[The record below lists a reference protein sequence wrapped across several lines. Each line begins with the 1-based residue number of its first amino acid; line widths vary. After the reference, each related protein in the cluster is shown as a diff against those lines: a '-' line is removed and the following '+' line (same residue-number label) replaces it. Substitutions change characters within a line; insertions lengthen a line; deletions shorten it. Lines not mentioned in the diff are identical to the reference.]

1 MSNYEMNTNTKSSF
15 TNETGVKPNAMKHLE
30 TSSENGNMSFNMML
44 KKYYVSKDASPD
56 LEITHTRIG
65 SKDLNVFAGK
75 YHISNENWKTFQEE
89 YRKEV
94 FEKGKEEYLTEKQLV
109 IGGPMVIDM
118 DFRFDY
124 SVTERQYSKEHVE
137 DLVNMITDVLKTM
150 YQFNSG
156 DNFNIFI
163 FEKDN
168 VNRLNDKQITKDG
181 IHIMIGIKSDLAT
194 QQLLRKAMLDHMSD
208 IFGDIPIQNKWEDV
222 LDDGVAKGHAN
233 WQMLGSKKP
242 GYEPYKLTQIYA
254 ITYDDTDGEFIIK
267 QTPLEKYN
275 VKTNFHK
282 ISVRYTENPA
292 FFYTSEFI
300 KIKEEAIAC
309 GDVDP
314 GGTRKTRNNRSE
326 TNYELNTTG
335 GTGGNGGVSV
345 SGANANIKWIQRVL
359 GIKNAE
365 DLEILYKEFID
376 EVSNNPVEYDLYEVS
391 LYADALP
398 DKYYET
404 GSYLNWIRLGWAL
417 RNESDRLFIL
427 WVWIS
432 AKAKNFSFTS
442 IYDLHDRW
450 RNFDLNNSSG
460 NGLRKASII
469 YWVRMDSKTEYIR
482 IKDMIMKRSINDML
496 DPTNG
501 DIGDEKKYMLKG
513 TGDWDIANIL
523 HKNYKDIFIC
533 VSIKNNIWYK
543 LVGHRWVE
551 TDSGIEL
558 RKILSDK
565 FRKLFRQYVS
575 NIMAQ
580 QGNEL
585 NENESKRLKMISD
598 KILDICNRLGRT
610 SDKKNIMTE
619 AKELFYDGDFIS
631 KMDNNPY
638 LLCCNNGV
646 VDLKEK
652 KFRKG
657 HPEDYLTKCTN
668 IDYVELKPEHEPIV
682 NEIKEFMDK
691 LFPVKELC
699 DYMWE
704 YMASILFGINL
715 QQTFHTFIGV
725 GSNGKSALID
735 LMGKMLGDY
744 MAEAPLSIITDK
756 RPKVGGLSPEIVEL
770 KGARLVVMQESQK
783 GEVVNEGLMKQLTSG
798 TDTIQARA
806 PYCPKPIYFKPQF
819 KMVLCTNALLKV
831 NAQDNGTWRR
841 IRLVDFMSMFCKK
854 PVKNDP
860 NQPYQF
866 LIEEN
871 ITEKFEKWAPIL
883 FSMLVKKAFELEG
896 KVNDCNIVLQS
907 SKSYRESQDYIA
919 EFIADRTI
927 RDPAGTITKT
937 ELTTEF
943 NMWYR
948 GAYGNGNASIKEV
961 QQYMDKEFGKFNVHK
976 CWRGVKIC
984 YDQNEVATNQ
994 ETSETGDDDTE
1005 ADDIRL
1011 DEL

>member
-1 MSNYEMNTNTKSSF
+1 MSNYEMNTNANTKSSL
-15 TNETGVKPNAMKHLE
+15 TTQQVTQNQPAGQGNE
-30 TSSENGNMSFNMML
+30 NMSFNMML
-44 KKYYVSKDASPD
+44 KKYYVTKDAPPD

-65 SKDLNVFAGK
+65 NKDLNIFPGK
-75 YHISNENWKTFQEE
+75 YHILPEHWKTFQEE

-94 FEKGKEEYLTEKQLV
+94 FDKGKDEYLTEKQLV
-109 IGGPMVIDM
+109 IGGPMVVDM

-124 SVTERQYSKEHVE
+124 TVTERQYSKEHVE
-137 DLVNMITDVLKTM
+137 DLVNMMTDILKNM

-156 DNFNIFI
+156 DHFNIFI
-163 FEKDN
+163 FEKDT
-168 VNRLNDKQITKDG
+168 VNRLSDKQITKDG

-194 QQLLRKAMLDHMSD
+194 QQLLRKSMLEYMPE
-208 IFGDIPIQNKWEDV
+208 IFGDLPIQNKWEDV

-242 GYEPYKLTQIYA
+242 GCEAYKLTQIYG

-267 QTPLEKYN
+267 TTPFEKFN

-282 ISVRYTENPA
+282 ISVRYTENPS

-300 KIKEEAIAC
+300 KTKEDAIAR
-309 GDVDP
+309 GDVES
-314 GGTRKTRNNRSE
+314 GGARKTRSNRSE
-326 TNYELNTTG
+326 TNYNI
-335 GTGGNGGVSV
+335 GNMAEN
-345 SGANANIKWIQRVL
+345 GASTNSTSSTKWTQQLLAV
-359 GIKNAE
+359 KNADE
-365 DLEILYKEFID
+365 MDRLFKEFMD
-376 EVSNNPVEYDLYEVS
+376 EVNSNPLDYDLYEVA

-417 RNESDRLFIL
+417 RNESDKLFIV
-427 WVWIS
+427 WVRVS
-432 AKAKNFSFTS
+432 AKAKNFAYSS
-442 IYDLHDRW
+442 IYDLYDRW
-450 RNFDLNNSSG
+450 KNFDLNNSSG

-469 YWVRMDSKTEYIR
+469 YWVRMDAKTEYIR
-482 IKDMIMKRSINDML
+482 IKDEIMKRSINDIL
-496 DPTNG
+496 NPTNG

-523 HKNYKDIFIC
+523 YKNYKDIFVC
-533 VSIKNNIWYK
+533 VSIKNNVWYK

-610 SDKKNIMTE
+610 NDKKNIMTE
-619 AKELFYDGDFIS
+619 AKELFYDGNFMS

-646 VDLKEK
+646 VDFKEK
-652 KFRKG
+652 IFRKG
-657 HPEDYLTKCTN
+657 HPEDYLTKCAN
-668 IDYVELKPEHEPIV
+668 IDYNELKPEDEPIMQ
-682 NEIKEFMDK
+682 EIKDFMDK

-699 DYMWE
+699 NYMWE
-704 YMASILFGINL
+704 YLASLLIGVNL

-725 GSNGKSALID
+725 GSNGKSALMD
-735 LMGKMLGDY
+735 LMSKVLGDY
-744 MAEAPLSIITDK
+744 MVDAPLSIITDK
-756 RPKVGGLSPEIVEL
+756 RQKVGGLSPEIVEL
-770 KGARLVVMQESQK
+770 KGARCVVMQEPQK

-806 PYCPKPIYFKPQF
+806 PYCPKPVYFKPQF
-819 KMVLCTNALLKV
+819 KLVLCTNALLKV

-841 IRLVDFMSMFCKK
+841 IRIVDFMSMFCKK
-854 PVKNDP
+854 PVQNDP

-866 LIEEN
+866 MIEEN
-871 ITEKFEKWAPIL
+871 ITEKFEKWAPVFL
-883 FSMLVKKAFELEG
+883 AMLVKIAFNMEG

-937 ELTTEF
+937 ELTNEF

-948 GAYGNGNASIKEV
+948 GAYGHGNASIKEV
-961 QQYMDKEFGKFNVHK
+961 QQYMDKEFGKFSVHK
-976 CWRGVKIC
+976 CWRGVKI
-984 YDQNEVATNQ
+984 YYERDEVHLSNDV
-994 ETSETGDDDTE
+994 SENGDSE